1 MIKLQSNGVFLDVID
16 NGSIQLTKSVQDVEN
31 YVERTGGGY
40 SIPFT
45 MPFTPTN
52 NQFFANYFSASSQS
66 DGVLFDATTR
76 TDVIIEDSGVIVLE
90 GFMQLISADPV
101 SRVYEVVCF
110 EQVVELTDTI
120 RNKTLR
126 DLAVWDDY
134 DHTFNLANIEASWT
148 GNLFN
153 RDVVYPAVDYG
164 DKAFFFFLAVYD
176 NTFRPWVKLKAL
188 FDAILSE
195 AGVSYT
201 SNFITNDPRFNQL
214 YFSLANEGIVVD
226 AENYFFRA
234 SFKDTVD
241 QSSTITANFRVVRT
255 FQFLVVFDITS
266 GNVPGT
272 TLAQV
277 NEPSATPPFV
287 SGVFTPLS
295 PGAHDMRVSLA
306 ITSENALNQTR
317 FPTRDLT
324 CRIIDST
331 GTQAASV
338 TIPGIQNRAVQAGE
352 DFTTEIVT
360 FLFQS
365 VQLSATESYSVEFRT
380 VEVGV
385 TTPPR
390 FWDITQ
396 DGTYWEMLGPPSAS
410 VGLPISLRENAPDI
424 SQLDLL
430 RSIIQQFNLVVEKDD
445 TKSNHLN
452 IEPYNDY
459 IDAGGMKDWTDKV
472 DLSKEIKVKPTTE
485 LQAKFNVWKF
495 ADDNDYF
502 SSARELGAYRFE
514 SNNEFAQGEQQVEL
528 VYGAPTTHLR
538 IPYGVTY
545 RIIGEK
551 DGSFQPIPHKPRIA
565 YLKNNGSSIIVRNT
579 LTNQTQTKSG
589 ALFAHHVFQLNN
601 PIILPFDT
609 NTTGYSQFFDL
620 TFNSATNYRETA
632 GIVTNTLKNAYTTF
646 WQRYVNEIYN
656 NEARIVEAYFM
667 LSPSDLLTFKFND
680 KVFFKDQYYRVLE
693 ISNYSVGENV
703 PTKVTMISLTGEAL
717 SPFKDCV
724 SVPTDF
730 NSDGTVTFSGAVTA
744 ECCARFGYTFVNG
757 TCRWRPLG
765 GIQIDPPSPTIS
777 ILDLNQPQIGVCCVP
792 DAETGIYSCEQLT
805 QQQCTDVGGV
815 FFGQGADCSECEGL
829 S

>member
-1 MIKLQSNGVFLDVID
+1 
-16 NGSIQLTKSVQDVEN
+16 
-31 YVERTGGGY
+31 
-40 SIPFT
+40 
-45 MPFTPTN
+45 
-52 NQFFANYFSASSQS
+52 
-66 DGVLFDATTR
+66 
-76 TDVIIEDSGVIVLE
+76 
-90 GFMQLISADPV
+90 
-101 SRVYEVVCF
+101 
-110 EQVVELTDTI
+110 
-120 RNKTLR
+120 
-126 DLAVWDDY
+126 
-134 DHTFNLANIEASWT
+134 
-148 GNLFN
+148 
-153 RDVVYPAVDYG
+153 
-164 DKAFFFFLAVYD
+164 
-176 NTFRPWVKLKAL
+176 
-188 FDAILSE
+188 
-195 AGVSYT
+195 
-201 SNFITNDPRFNQL
+201 
-214 YFSLANEGIVVD
+214 
-226 AENYFFRA
+226 
-234 SFKDTVD
+234 
-241 QSSTITANFRVVRT
+241 
-255 FQFLVVFDITS
+255 
-266 GNVPGT
+266 
-272 TLAQV
+272 
-277 NEPSATPPFV
+277 
-287 SGVFTPLS
+287 
-295 PGAHDMRVSLA
+295 
-306 ITSENALNQTR
+306 
-317 FPTRDLT
+317 
-324 CRIIDST
+324 
-331 GTQAASV
+331 
-338 TIPGIQNRAVQAGE
+338 
-352 DFTTEIVT
+352 
-360 FLFQS
+360 
-365 VQLSATESYSVEFRT
+365 VQLSPLESYSVVLGYQNTFGSNPNIFIGT
-380 VEVGV
+380 
-385 TTPPR
+385 
-390 FWDITQ
+390 
-396 DGTYWEMLGPPSAS
+396 DGTFWEMLGPPSAS

-495 ADDNDYF
+495 SDDNDYF

-514 SNNEFAQGEQQVEL
+514 SSNEFAQGEQQVEL
-528 VYGAPTTHLR
+528 VYGAPTTHRR

-579 LTNQTQTKSG
+579 LTDQTQSKSG

-744 ECCARFGYTFVNG
+744 DCCARFGYTFVNG

>member
-52 NQFFANYFSASSQS
+52 NLFFANYFSVSSQS

-90 GFMQLISADPV
+90 GFMQLISADLV

-164 DKAFFFFLAVYD
+164 DKAFFFFLAAYD

-201 SNFITNDPRFNQL
+201 SNFITNEPRFNQL

-234 SFKDTVD
+234 SFKNTVD
-241 QSSTITANFRVVRT
+241 INILFAGAIAVFRS
-255 FQFLVVFDITS
+255 LVVFDITS

-277 NEPSATPPFV
+277 NEPSVTPPFA

-295 PGAHDMRVSLA
+295 PGAHDMRVSLN
-306 ITSENALNQTR
+306 ITSVNSNNVTR
-317 FPTRDLT
+317 FPIVFDFN
-324 CRIIDST
+324 CSIVDSNLN
-331 GTQAASV
+331 
-338 TIPGIQNRAVQAGE
+338 TIATVSLPPITNRTVPAGE
-352 DFTTEIVT
+352 DFTSEIIT
-360 FLFQS
+360 FVFQS
-365 VQLSATESYSVEFRT
+365 VQLSPTQSYSVVLGYQNTF
-380 VEVGV
+380 GSN
-385 TTPPR
+385 P
-390 FWDITQ
+390 DIFIGT

-424 SQLDLL
+424 SQLNLL

-632 GIVTNTLKNAYTTF
+632 GIVTNTLKNSYTTF

-730 NSDGTVTFSGAVTA
+730 NSDGTVTFSGTVTA
-744 ECCARFGYTFVNG
+744 DCCARFGYTFVNG

-792 DAETGIYSCEQLT
+792 DDETGIYSCEQLT